1 MSVLR
6 IASRYAKSIVDLA
19 SERNKLDR
27 IKQDVDTFYSAVEN
41 REFFLMLK
49 SPIINS
55 EKKWSICKAIF
66 EKSFDELTMNFF
78 QILVRKGRE
87 QYLPEI
93 MNEFMVQYRLINKI
107 STVYLTTASALS
119 DATVESIKA
128 KLTSAGVAES
138 NIDLNLVV
146 DPEVIGGFK
155 IETSDKLYDAT
166 IAKKLDNLRKEFKGN
181 IFVSKI
187 ISK

>member
-1 MSVLR
+1 
-6 IASRYAKSIVDLA
+6 
-19 SERNKLDR
+19 
-27 IKQDVDTFYSAVEN
+27 
-41 REFFLMLK
+41 
-49 SPIINS
+49 
-55 EKKWSICKAIF
+55 
-66 EKSFDELTMNFF
+66 MNFF

-107 STVYLTTASALS
+107 STVHLTTASELS
-119 DATVESIKA
+119 DATVQSIKT

-146 DPEVIGGFK
+146 DPELIGGFK